1 MVGSNI
7 DLSIK
12 DVKKAQAALS
22 TVIKETP
29 LDYSNTLSQLTDSQ
43 VYLKLENLQKTGSFK
58 VRGAY
63 WKMLNV
69 DRSVAKSV
77 VAASAGNHAQGTAY
91 AASHLNIPCTIVM
104 PENASTTKVAATSGY
119 GASILLSG
127 SNYDESYS
135 AAEDFAKKHS
145 ATMIHP
151 FDDPFVIAGQGTV
164 GLEIVESFKDVDIII
179 AAVGGGGLIS
189 GLCVA
194 LKEKYPQI
202 KIIGVQASN
211 SASMVESKKNR
222 KLTTIQS
229 RFTIADGIDVKT
241 PGKLTFDIV
250 KKHVDKLITVSDVEI
265 AEAMFLLLER
275 GRIVS
280 EPAGA
285 ATVAGLLSGQ
295 LSVKGKNVV
304 PIICGGNVD
313 MPLMNKLVT
322 RGLISAGRI
331 VRMVVGLTD
340 KPGALKDVLDVI
352 GSRNANILDVQVD
365 RFYKKIGLGPVEV
378 LISMET
384 KSKEHT
390 KEMLKTLKQQGFTYR
405 LIE

>member
-1 MVGSNI
+1 MVDFNI

-179 AAVGGGGLIS
+179 AAVGGGCCIKREIPSNKNYWCSSFQLSFYGRI
-189 GLCVA
+189 
-194 LKEKYPQI
+194 KEK
-202 KIIGVQASN
+202 S
-211 SASMVESKKNR
+211 
-222 KLTTIQS
+222 
-229 RFTIADGIDVKT
+229 
-241 PGKLTFDIV
+241 
-250 KKHVDKLITVSDVEI
+250 
-265 AEAMFLLLER
+265 
-275 GRIVS
+275 
-280 EPAGA
+280 
-285 ATVAGLLSGQ
+285 
-295 LSVKGKNVV
+295 
-304 PIICGGNVD
+304 
-313 MPLMNKLVT
+313 
-322 RGLISAGRI
+322 
-331 VRMVVGLTD
+331 
-340 KPGALKDVLDVI
+340 
-352 GSRNANILDVQVD
+352 
-365 RFYKKIGLGPVEV
+365 
-378 LISMET
+378 
-384 KSKEHT
+384 
-390 KEMLKTLKQQGFTYR
+390 
-405 LIE
+405 